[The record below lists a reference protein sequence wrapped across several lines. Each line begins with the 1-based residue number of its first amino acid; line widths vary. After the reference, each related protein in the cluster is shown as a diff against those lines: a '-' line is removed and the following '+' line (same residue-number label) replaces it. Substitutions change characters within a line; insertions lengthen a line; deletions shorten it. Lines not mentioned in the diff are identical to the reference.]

1 MADAKGCNRC
11 NDENMMIKLG
21 DSTECPVCLSPILDP
36 PVYMCARS
44 HIFCE
49 DCHITLKKDNQ
60 DCPVCKGE
68 LAGNKNIPVERMLDS
83 LPKTQCKNE
92 GCSFKKVDPKKV
104 ESHGDV
110 CQYRLINCLKC
121 RKDVSLIDMS
131 GHQLNEHKGKKEE
144 DVKFGTDYSGWTCPL
159 SFSGGWSQILKI
171 EQEGNNQVFFL
182 NILVHDNGRHLCWI
196 SQSQSKKDIQKYKYT
211 ISILC
216 GKAYD
221 DGKKIKRLLT
231 YSGFCVPVDLDA
243 ETIKNG
249 SPCISI
255 SKVFLKEIQ
264 DKKENYVFEWRIDIL
279 E

>member
-11 NDENMMIKLG
+11 NDENIIKLG
-21 DSTECPVCLSPILDP
+21 DSTECPVCLSPITDP

-49 DCHITLKKDNQ
+49 DCHISLKKDNQ
-60 DCPVCKGE
+60 DCPVCKGK

-110 CQYRLINCLKC
+110 CQYRQINCLKC
-121 RKDVSLIDMS
+121 RENVPLNNLSEHLLIV
-131 GHQLNEHKGKKEE
+131 HEVKKT
-144 DVKFGTDYSGWTCPL
+144 DLKFGKNNSWRCPL
-159 SFSGGWSQILKI
+159 SFRGGWSAPF
-171 EQEGNNQVFFL
+171 FFL
-182 NILVHDNGRHLCWI
+182 NIFVQDDGYHLLWI
-196 SQSQSKKDIQKYKYT
+196 SQSQSKKEIRRYKYT

-221 DGKKIKRLLT
+221 DGEKIERLLT
-231 YSGFCVPVDLDA
+231 YSGFCIPVDVDM
-243 ETIKNG
+243 ETNKKDF
-249 SPCISI
+249 PCFSL
-255 SKVFLKEIQ
+255 SKVFLQKNQ
-264 DKKENYVFEWRIDIL
+264 DKDKKYRFESRIDVL